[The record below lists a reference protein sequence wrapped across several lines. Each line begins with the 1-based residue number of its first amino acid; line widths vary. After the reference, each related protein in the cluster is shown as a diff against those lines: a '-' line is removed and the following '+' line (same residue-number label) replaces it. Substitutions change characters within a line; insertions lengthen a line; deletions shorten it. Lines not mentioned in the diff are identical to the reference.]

1 MTKKFEGKTIETFII
16 SRLKSV
22 NTVVVFL
29 EVTLDDETVQE
40 STRGAA
46 KPPLDPS
53 FCVSATQ

>member
-1 MTKKFEGKTIETFII
+1 MTKKSEGKTRENVII
-16 SRLKSV
+16 FRLKSV
-22 NTVVVFL
+22 NTVVFL
-29 EVTLDDETVQE
+29 EVTLDDETIQE